1 MIVGCGWCRSYIGI
15 HHGAVSD
22 RQLRRVRDLALHL
35 AGALHMSVAFSVGPA
50 ALAYPAKEYC
60 EGEDQR
66 SKASTNGSTDDGSVV
81 LMASGWD
88 VCCSRNCTCWSPD
101 GVGCCL
107 REIDG

>member
-1 MIVGCGWCRSYIGI
+1 MLVRCGWRRSHIGI
-15 HHGAVSD
+15 HYSAVSD

-35 AGALHMSVAFSVGPA
+35 AGAFRMSVAFSVRPA

-81 LMASGWD
+81 LIASGWGG
-88 VCCSRNCTCWSPD
+88 CCSGNCTCWSPD

-107 REIDG
+107 REIDR